1 MHELY
6 DPQYFR
12 SKDKMIFFIFISSNT
27 TYSVVSILEN
37 YIFIR
42 AQFLSGRAPVVESE
56 KVSDSFRLSGSKPCG
71 PKRAASVTVQDRA
84 S

>member
-12 SKDKMIFFIFISSNT
+12 SKGKIIFFIFISSNT

-56 KVSDSFRLSGSKPCG
+56 
-71 PKRAASVTVQDRA
+71 
-84 S
+84 